1 MDIEK
6 DPKEQANAEV
16 PAPKEESQ
24 LHTLLLGTPSLTQKS
39 ETT

>member
-6 DPKEQANAEV
+6 DPKEQVNGEA

-24 LHTLLLGTPSLTQKS
+24 LHTLLLCSPSATQKS
-39 ETT
+39 ETR